1 LNLITISRQTASL
14 GDEIAGKLAK
24 KLGIQIISRD
34 YVINKW
40 LPEVATDH
48 ELNMLKESSKF
59 YKRKSSRGISF
70 ADFIENKLIEK
81 AKKESLVILGLGSQ
95 VIFRN
100 NPRAIHVK
108 IVASK
113 NRRIKRIT
121 KKYGLE
127 EKQAKRT
134 IKLSDRKHRR
144 YVWRIYD
151 KDWSEPTLYH
161 LALNTDGLSVKEAVN
176 MIIYLGDIKKDKQ
189 NALTTEA
196 GKGKEIPK
204 TQESLDFAH
213 PSEKEF
219 ADILNMHNI
228 EWEYEPT
235 EFPLEW
241 DAEGNITL
249 GFRPDFY
256 LTEYDTY
263 LELTTMK
270 RKYVTEKNKKKRLL
284 EKNYPDVN
292 IKIVYKKD
300 FHSLVER
307 FGVSNE
313 NEEAEQ
319 ENNE

>member
-1 LNLITISRQTASL
+1 MGN
-14 GDEIAGKLAK
+14 EIASDLAQ

-34 YVINKW
+34 YVINEW
-40 LPEVATDH
+40 LPEVANDH

-70 ADFIENKLIEK
+70 ANYIENKLIKK

-100 NPRAIHVK
+100 NPRAIHIK

-113 NRRIKRIT
+113 NRRIKRIAE
-121 KKYGLE
+121 KYGLE
-127 EKQAKRT
+127 KKQAKRT

-151 KDWSEPTLYH
+151 KDWSKPTLYH

-176 MIIYLGDIKKDKQ
+176 MIIYLGDIKKDKL
-189 NALTTEA
+189 NALTSEDVENKITT
-196 GKGKEIPK
+196 PK
-204 TQESLDFAH
+204 PEESPDFAH

-219 ADILNMHNI
+219 SDILNMHNI

-256 LTEYDTY
+256 LPEYDTY

-284 EKNYPDVN
+284 EKNYPEVN

-300 FHSLVER
+300 FHSLIER
-307 FGVSNE
+307 FGVS